1 MSTPDR
7 GLDLHSVDEST
18 VEEAD
23 AFRAFYAERY
33 GRSHPGLNFWLDHD
47 RPGVLKRY
55 RALALAMS
63 RDSAGNDRSGFE
75 WTTYYPAIGFTAY
88 IPRQVHMLQEAGLTR
103 DEILELYGIAF
114 LDVGPHGM
122 ETIALGLED
131 YEWRTP
137 ASQYTWPRGWAPDPG
152 ILRTGIDFSSS
163 ELLPGELEAIEQW
176 HLRLE
181 GEIPSYVTLLGRF
194 RPTVLKAYRNRFEHA
209 VELLPVQVLPSL
221 LLHHALLRGSSE
233 VARENV
239 LLARGIRMRLE
250 DLIWVASSTVLYGV
264 SPLALLVR
272 AAGDV
277 LDDWPA
283 ESR

>member
-1 MSTPDR
+1 MNVPDR
-7 GLDLHSVDEST
+7 GLDLRSVDEAT
-18 VEEAD
+18 VAEAD

-33 GRSHPGLNFWLDHD
+33 GRSHAGLNFWLDNE

-75 WTTYYPAIGFTAY
+75 WTTYYPAIGFTEY
-88 IPRQVHMLQEAGLTR
+88 VPRQVHMLQEAGLTR
-103 DEILELYGIAF
+103 DEILGLYGIAF

-122 ETIALGLED
+122 ETIALGLKD

-137 ASQYTWPRGWAPDPG
+137 TSRYRWPSGWEPDPAV
-152 ILRTGIDFSSS
+152 LRTGIDFSSTD
-163 ELLPGELEAIEQW
+163 LLPGELDAIEQW
-176 HLRLE
+176 HMRLE
-181 GEIPSYVTLLGRF
+181 GEIPGYVTLLGRF
-194 RPTVLKAYRNRFEHA
+194 RPTVLKAYRNRVEHA
-209 VELLPVQVLPSL
+209 VELPPVQVLPSL

-239 LLARGIRMRLE
+239 LLARGIGMRFE
-250 DLIWVASSTVLYGV
+250 DVIWVASSTALYGV
-264 SPLALLVR
+264 SPLALLES

-277 LDDWPA
+277 LDSWPA
-283 ESR
+283 E